1 MFVNVA
7 AKAQITGVAQ
17 LDMYD
22 LFLLC
27 VKAKPQV
34 FGSLL
39 VIYRWFLDRKMRYQR
54 GIIETK

>member
-1 MFVNVA
+1 LFVNVA
-7 AKAQITGVAQ
+7 AKAQITPVAQ
-17 LDMYD
+17 LDLYD
-22 LFLLC
+22 LFLLR

-34 FGSLL
+34 FDSLL